1 MSWLAR
7 RNASRVQAGETG
19 RDRAPIGLAQSRK
32 PREGSWTW
40 TLGRKPRSNILLLLS
55 CEPNFA
61 SELLWLRPCNRTA
74 IKRYG
79 PLCLI
84 LLQFPYLRRSTVAPW
99 NTFQIALQGAQRRRL
114 MFVDLVIRAARTTR
128 GLSTMRPTPKSSSF
142 RRPMPRRYR
151 GSSNSWNTGR
161 SPMRSLK
168 GWSPRRVEPVSASVA
183 EKTKILALA
192 ASLTSRA
199 LYAPPE

>member
-1 MSWLAR
+1 MFTARVLLTGYGPTQMSWLAR

-40 TLGRKPRSNILLLLS
+40 MLGRKPRSNILLLLS

-84 LLQFPYLRRSTVAPW
+84 LLQFPYLRRSTVVPW
-99 NTFQIALQGAQRRRL
+99 NTFQTALQGAQGRRL
-114 MFVDLVIRAARTTR
+114 MST
-128 GLSTMRPTPKSSSF
+128 LSF
-142 RRPMPRRYR
+142 
-151 GSSNSWNTGR
+151 G
-161 SPMRSLK
+161 
-168 GWSPRRVEPVSASVA
+168 RRVQC
-183 EKTKILALA
+183 A
-192 ASLTSRA
+192 ACQRCGQRQNLRLFGDRCRDR
-199 LYAPPE
+199 LYAPWTPSLQ